1 MVRGEDVRTK
11 ILETD
16 FQQVHK
22 LEQVDGILIVA
33 AAGCP
38 GNISAPPSMVEHSR
52 SLGQPRHF
60 FAIHGTISNA
70 RRPKMSLR
78 IGHIV
83 GDAVRKEE
91 DCWAFACPAVT
102 HSWFE

>member
-22 LEQVDGILIVA
+22 LEHVDGILIVA

-38 GNISAPPSMVEHSR
+38 GNISAPSF
-52 SLGQPRHF
+52 LDG
-60 FAIHGTISNA
+60 G
-70 RRPKMSLR
+70 
-78 IGHIV
+78 
-83 GDAVRKEE
+83 
-91 DCWAFACPAVT
+91 AFAFWWTAST
-102 HSWFE
+102 LLRHSWNDF